1 MSRSSPA
8 ASTTSTRSPAAERS
22 GAATGTR
29 SGIFPGWF
37 VVAGAFSVLFVAYGA
52 QYSFGIFLAAL
63 LDEFRWSRASV
74 AGVFSIYAFVYPLIG
89 SIAGQLTD
97 RLGPRLVISAGGVL
111 LGGAMIGMAFVTQL
125 WQPYLLY
132 GLVAGLGMSAAYVPC
147 NATVVRWF
155 VERRGLAVGVAMCGA
170 SAGTFVL
177 PLVAQQ
183 LVGAFGWRTAYVSF
197 GVAIL
202 LGLLVIAPLMRR
214 DPESLGLTPDGRPPR
229 PRAVG
234 ADPASWPLSRAIRS
248 APFWVLAGTFGV
260 SWIPVFIPLVHLVPF
275 ARDLGF
281 APMTAAW
288 VVSSLGAGAVAGR
301 LVMGPLSDRVGR
313 RLALRVALAIEVLS
327 CLGFLATQDLTMLL
341 AASALYGFGYAAVST
356 LFPALVSDYFGRAHA
371 GAIVGALF
379 AIAGSMG
386 GVGPWIAGTLYDATG
401 GYGSTWIM
409 CTALNALGLVVFRF
423 ARPPA
428 R

>member
-1 MSRSSPA
+1 M
-8 ASTTSTRSPAAERS
+8 
-22 GAATGTR
+22 
-29 SGIFPGWF
+29 
-37 VVAGAFSVLFVAYGA
+37 VAGAFTVLFVAYGA

-63 LDEFRWSRASV
+63 LEEFRWTRASL

-89 SIAGQLTD
+89 SVAGQLTD
-97 RLGPRLVISAGGVL
+97 RLGPRMVISAGGVL

-177 PLVAQQ
+177 PLVAQH
-183 LVGAFGWRTAYVSF
+183 LVGRFGWRTAYVSF
-197 GVAIL
+197 GVAIVV
-202 LGLLVIAPLMRR
+202 GLLAIAPLMRR

-229 PRAVG
+229 LRVAG
-234 ADPASWPLSRAIRS
+234 ADPASWPLGRAIRS
-248 APFWVLAGTFGV
+248 GPFWALAATFGV

-313 RLALRVALAIEVLS
+313 RLALRVALSVEVLA
-327 CLGFLATQDLTMLL
+327 CLGFLMTRDLGTLL
-341 AASALYGFGYAAVST
+341 AAAALYGFGYAAVST

-386 GVGPWIAGTLYDATG
+386 GVGPWIAGALYDATG
-401 GYGSTWIM
+401 GYASTWIM
-409 CTALNALGLVVFRF
+409 CTVLNALGLAFFGR